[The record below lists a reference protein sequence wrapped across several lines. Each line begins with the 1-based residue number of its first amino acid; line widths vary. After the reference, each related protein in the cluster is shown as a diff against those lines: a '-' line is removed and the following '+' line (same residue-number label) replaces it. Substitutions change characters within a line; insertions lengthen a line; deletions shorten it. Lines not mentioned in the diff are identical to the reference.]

1 MSAVFNAV
9 FRAFLFTLMLF
20 GLSACLFWGKPEERP
35 YRGAPV
41 TAIEVHKAERKMYLL
56 SGKEVLKT
64 YDIQLGGNPVGPKQY
79 EGDGKTPEG
88 AYRITHRNARS
99 AYHLSLGISYP
110 NSVQIAAAEAA
121 GKRPGGDIFI
131 HGQPNRR
138 NAKGGD
144 WTAGCIAV
152 TNAEI
157 EEIYRMVN
165 PGTVI
170 RIYP

>member
-1 MSAVFNAV
+1 M
-9 FRAFLFTLMLF
+9 
-20 GLSACLFWGKPEERP
+20 
-35 YRGAPV
+35 
-41 TAIEVHKAERKMYLL
+41 IE
-56 SGKEVLKT
+56 
-64 YDIQLGGNPVGPKQY
+64 
-79 EGDGKTPEG
+79 
-88 AYRITHRNARS
+88 
-99 AYHLSLGISYP
+99 
-110 NSVQIAAAEAA
+110 AAEAA

-138 NAKGGD
+138 SAKGGD

>member
-1 MSAVFNAV
+1 MSAL
-9 FRAFLFTLMLF
+9 FRAILIILALLGLTGCGLF
-20 GLSACLFWGKPEERP
+20 GGGEKPYVGP
-35 YRGAPV
+35 PI
-41 TAIEVHKAERKMYLL
+41 TLIEVHKAERKMYLL
-56 SGKEVLKT
+56 SGKEVIKT

-88 AYRITHRNARS
+88 SYYITHRNPRS

-110 NSVQIAAAEAA
+110 NAAQVAHAKSVNKE
-121 GKRPGGDIFI
+121 PGGDIFI

-138 NAKGGD
+138 RSGKGD

-157 EEIYRMVN
+157 EEIWRMVA
-165 PGTVI
+165 PGA
-170 RIYP
+170 RINIFP